1 MPHSLFR
8 YIAAIEHHQQSGNT
22 DTTISC
28 CTTADFSYSDDDVDV
43 IRKET
48 EYDFADGVQIKYV
61 VEYDDVAIN
70 DNVCP
75 ECWINY
81 QVMVDP
87 FDTIKPSKKSF
98 YNRCQQQFW
107 LKTMMMADSD
117 NHHD

>member
-1 MPHSLFR
+1 MAHSLFR
-8 YIAAIEHHQQSGNT
+8 YITAIEYHQQSDNI
-22 DTTISC
+22 DTTISR
-28 CTTADFSYSDDDVDV
+28 CTMADFSYFDGEVDV
-43 IRKET
+43 IRTET
-48 EYDFADGVQIKYV
+48 EYYFTDGVQIKYV
-61 VEYDDVAIN
+61 VEYDDVAID

-117 NHHD
+117 NYHD